1 MKISKIAKQITRV
14 VTITLPGLVY
24 AAGDMGLSTVNQY
37 DPPARCLPCTI
48 MMIINYVL
56 AIVGVVALAY
66 IVYGGFLYITSNGD
80 SSQVDKAKN
89 IVIYAVIGIVVIGV
103 AAALV
108 NFVVGAVVQ
117 S

>member
-1 MKISKIAKQITRV
+1 MKIINILKKAW
-14 VTITLPGLVY
+14 LLGLVMPMFAL
-24 AAGDMGLSTVNQY
+24 AAGDMGLSVVNSY

-48 MMIINYVL
+48 IQIVNYAL
-56 AIVGVVALAY
+56 TIVGVIALAY
-66 IVYGGFLYITSNGD
+66 IVYGGFLYITAHGD
-80 SSQVDKAKN
+80 SSQVDSAKE
-89 IVIYAVIGIVVIGV
+89 IIIYAVIGIVVIGV